1 MMTLLV
7 NMDLLNIEINILA
20 KANYGIV
27 LIFPPAKAGGNSE
40 VIFELEWGI
49 KSFRR

>member
-1 MMTLLV
+1 MKNLLA
-7 NMDLLNIEINILA
+7 NMDLQNIKIEILA

-40 VIFELEWGI
+40 VILNWNGV
-49 KSFRR
+49 